1 MMSDTSAFD
10 NLPATTGAR
19 EETVMARVREGREQ
33 SFSIINFLT
42 GAGFRIPGWW
52 GPSRDAALRRF
63 WKESDHLAGALY
75 TMIAKMTSIP
85 FQIIPVDLSNPQ
97 YAVEAEEM
105 EQSLRAGAEFGEGW
119 QMFYAKFIE
128 DLLSQDNGAF
138 AEIIG
143 PGRPDGPLTGQPIT
157 IAHLDSYRCTRTGNP
172 EFPVIYRDIDGSLYR
187 MHYTRVIYASQMPS
201 PIAEMFGVGFCAVSR
216 CINVAQTLIDILIYK
231 QEKLGSRPYRAII
244 YTKGGLDPDDVSK
257 AFLVAEQSS
266 TNMGTSRYARIPV
279 IGSQTIP
286 DAELG
291 MLELSKLP
299 EGFDEESS
307 LTLGMATIALAF
319 GVDARELFP
328 SLSSGS
334 TRADALLQHLK
345 QRGKGPGQIL
355 ESMEALINFKY
366 LPPYLKI
373 KFDFQDDAEDQQ
385 AADIRHTRAQT
396 RQSDMVAQVVNA
408 RTARQ
413 QMTANNEIT
422 SGQFEQMELEDGRL
436 VNGTSVLSLFYVK
449 QPPYAEALDLGVE
462 NPEDVFTNDGEEML
476 KKIAKQRM
484 LIHEMTA
491 ATRNFP
497 KQNVLIQCEAA
508 LNTLQKL
515 YENPPVIPL
524 TSEEAMQM
532 QLGAGQEAT
541 PVAGGRGKLPGTM
554 RDTRNQKV
562 NPAKPNIRGEVNTGT
577 GKTGNVMNKPQP
589 NKNEQGKELTDI
601 STRINDAL
609 ERFHLAMDVVEEEEE
624 LVVSSNGTH

>member
-1 MMSDTSAFD
+1 MADTTAFE

-19 EETVMARVREGREQ
+19 AETVQARVREGREAG
-33 SFSIINFLT
+33 FSILNFLA
-42 GAGFRIPGWW
+42 GAGFRIPAWW
-52 GPSRDAALRRF
+52 SPTRDAALRRF
-63 WKESDHLAGALY
+63 WKESDHLSGALY

-85 FQIIPVDLSNPQ
+85 FQIVPVDPSNPQ
-97 YAVEAEEM
+97 HALEAEERS
-105 EQSLRAGAEFGEGW
+105 EALRSGAEFGEGW
-119 QMFYAKFIE
+119 QVFYAKFIE

-143 PGRPDGPLTGQPIT
+143 PGNPDGPLTGKPYT
-157 IAHLDSYRCTRTGNP
+157 IAHMDSWRCQRTGNP
-172 EFPVIYRDIDGSLYR
+172 EYPVIYRDVDGTLYR

-216 CINVAQTLIDILIYK
+216 CINVAQTLIDILVYK

-244 YTKGGLDPDDVSK
+244 YTKGGLDPDDVGK
-257 AFLVAEQSS
+257 AFQVAELGNTSS
-266 TNMGTSRYARIPV
+266 GLSRYSRIPV

-299 EGFDEESS
+299 EGFNEETS

-366 LPPYLKI
+366 LPSYLKI

-396 RQSDMVAQVVNA
+396 RQSDMTAQVLNA

-413 QMTANNEIT
+413 QMVADGEIT
-422 SGQFEQMELEDGRL
+422 AGQFEQMELEDGRL
-436 VNGTSVLSLFYVK
+436 VNGTSVLSLFYIK
-449 QPPYAEALDLGVE
+449 TPPYSEVLALGVE
-462 NPEDVFTNDGEEML
+462 NPEDTFANDAEEMF

-484 LIHEMTA
+484 AIHEMTA

-497 KQNVLIQCEAA
+497 KQTILMQCEAA
-508 LNTLQKL
+508 LNALQKL
-515 YENPPVIPL
+515 YEKPPVIPM
-524 TSEEAMQM
+524 TSEEAMQAQM
-532 QLGAGQEAT
+532 GQAAL
-541 PVAGGRGKLPGTM
+541 PGGGRGALPGVM
-554 RDTRNQKV
+554 RDTRQRRT
-562 NPAKPNIRGEVNTGT
+562 NPAKPNIRNEVNTGT
-577 GKTGNVMNKPQP
+577 GASGNVMNKPTP
-589 NKNEQGKELTDI
+589 NKNEQDKELALLEDI
-601 STRINDAL
+601 PTRVNAAL
-609 ERFHLAMDVVEEEEE
+609 ARFNAAMTQAEKEAHAVPQ
-624 LVVSSNGTH
+624 NGHAH